1 MFSRYHQK
9 SPLFRED
16 SSNRVTLS
24 AEKDSVYHEA
34 VKVQSIKTALKGF
47 GDRGKN
53 GALCS
58 VYKIIFCLE
67 SLRQMAAIKS
77 ESAPLFIVFEL
88 WALCGPPEPPVA
100 GLM

>member
-1 MFSRYHQK
+1 MFFRYRQK
-9 SPLFRED
+9 SSSFRED
-16 SSNRVTLS
+16 PSNHVTLA
-24 AEKDSVYHEA
+24 AEKDSVYREA

-53 GALCS
+53 GALRS

-67 SLRQMAAIKS
+67 SLRQMAAIKR

-100 GLM
+100 WLM